1 MDDIEELSTQGVDVI
16 AVAEATI
23 RAYHQSR
30 NITFLSVVEQTKTG
44 SNAEDLYRLE
54 ETKPT
59 KKC

>member
-54 ETKPT
+54 GSS
-59 KKC
+59 